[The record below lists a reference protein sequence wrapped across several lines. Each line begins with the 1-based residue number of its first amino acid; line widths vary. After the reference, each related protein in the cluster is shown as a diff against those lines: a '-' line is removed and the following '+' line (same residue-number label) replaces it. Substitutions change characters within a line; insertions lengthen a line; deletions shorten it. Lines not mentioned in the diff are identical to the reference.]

1 MSVVQQIMQ
10 MKKEV
15 DAAASVVAKIAPSLD
30 SINALLTE
38 VKAEAQE
45 LGITIVCSF
54 YWGIIEVDRIGG
66 NAFPDPDEWIS
77 SSAQC

>member
-1 MSVVQQIMQ
+1 MSVIQQIMQ

-15 DAAASVVAKIAPSLD
+15 DAAASVVAKVAPSLD
-30 SINALLTE
+30 GINALLNE

-45 LGITIVCSF
+45 LGITVVCSF
-54 YWGIIEVDRIGG
+54 HWSIVEVDRIGG

>member
-45 LGITIVCSF
+45 LGITVVCSF
-54 YWGIIEVDRIGG
+54 HWGIVEVDRIGG
-66 NAFPDPDEWIS
+66 NAFPDPDEWVS